1 MGTASPGA
9 SNKPTLLHDERRAVS
24 AFAAQIKGSS
34 FKRMGNAG
42 HFPMAEDP
50 TRFLSYVQPILEKI
64 AVEETAA
71 VAASARSR
79 L

>member
-1 MGTASPGA
+1 MGEE
-9 SNKPTLLHDERRAVS
+9 L
-24 AFAAQIKGSS
+24 AAQIKGSS
-34 FKRMGNAG
+34 HKRMGNAG

-71 VAASARSR
+71 VAASARSK